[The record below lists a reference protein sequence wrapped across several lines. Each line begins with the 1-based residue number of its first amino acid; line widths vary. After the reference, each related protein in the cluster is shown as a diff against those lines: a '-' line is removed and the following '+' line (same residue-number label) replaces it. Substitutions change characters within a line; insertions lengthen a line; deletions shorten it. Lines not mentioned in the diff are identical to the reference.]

1 VSGFSR
7 TFAGFSRTFAGFSR
21 TMTGGRDTIPELT
34 ESALTELEW
43 RRRRLAI
50 PHVPATSG

>member
-1 VSGFSR
+1 
-7 TFAGFSRTFAGFSR
+7 
-21 TMTGGRDTIPELT
+21 MTGGRDTIPELT